1 MMQKYYKIQFTGG
14 ELSGRSFII
23 PAEGLMIGKSH
34 AAGIRPGGND
44 IEIRHASL
52 HVRETDSALILKS
65 HAESVFVEDSQLEP
79 DQETELAPG
88 TNVCLG
94 KNLVFHAEEEE
105 GTIPVTL
112 PSPFSPGDDEPT
124 EDSTVDGENE
134 AEGKDNEDKTRY
146 ASEDELNDLR
156 RFLQKQTSRKK
167 FTLAFGIIM
176 LIVIIGGS
184 YLYSELQIEN
194 PVTWPGEVSGV
205 YNDDEFRIELEPQGK
220 FMMYYPVCAQTK
232 VEKTETN
239 CEVLTLLGKHLDVVF
254 HLKLEVN
261 PVPDGYVVSR
271 KESFSRWRKDAEE
284 NKGFTFLGPPEDK
297 FYAISTCGF
306 PYQRMEYKRADD
318 VMQWQGFV
326 CYMRYHDREI
336 IFIRE
341 VPVQHYWRAE
351 KVVTN
356 YSCFVASPD
365 AANSYWEIPE
375 DIPEDA
381 SKTELYRSLLSKW
394 MMNNVAITNWPE
406 IKKEFALLLSLSGKA
421 NDQDMM
427 YDALEL
433 LSDFRE
439 RQALWYAQ
447 ACLAHQHFEQDE
459 NWNMMKN
466 VLNSALSKFP
476 TPDDYRHI
484 RILHNIWTLDE

>member
-1 MMQKYYKIQFTGG
+1 MQKYYKIQFTGG
-14 ELSGRSFII
+14 ELSGRSFIV

-34 AAGIRPGGND
+34 AAEIRPGGND
-44 IEIRHASL
+44 ITIKHVSL
-52 HVRETDSALILKS
+52 YVRETDSALILKS
-65 HAESVFVEDSQLEP
+65 HAESVFVEDKQLEP
-79 DQETELAPG
+79 DQEAELAPG
-88 TNVCLG
+88 TNVRLG
-94 KNLVFHAEEEE
+94 KSLVFHAEEEE

-124 EDSTVDGENE
+124 EDSTVDGDNE
-134 AEGKDNEDKTRY
+134 ANGETGEDRTRY
-146 ASEDELNDLR
+146 ASEDELKDLR
-156 RFLQKQTSRKK
+156 LFLRKQTSRKK
-167 FTLAFGIIM
+167 FTIAFSIILLLA
-176 LIVIIGGS
+176 IVGGG
-184 YLYSELQIEN
+184 YLYTELQIEN

-271 KESFSRWRKDAEE
+271 KESFGRWRKDAEE

-306 PYQRMEYKRADD
+306 PYQSMEYKRADE

-326 CYMRYHDREI
+326 CYMRYHDQEI
-336 IFIRE
+336 ILTRE

-351 KVVTN
+351 QVVTN
-356 YSCFVASPD
+356 YGCFVASPD

-375 DIPEDA
+375 DIPENA

-394 MMNNVAITNWPE
+394 MMNNAATTNWPE
-406 IKKEFALLLSLSGKA
+406 VKREFALLLSLSGKA
-421 NDQDMM
+421 KDEDMM
-427 YDALEL
+427 HDALEL
-433 LSDFRE
+433 LAEFRE

-447 ACLAHQHFEQDE
+447 ACLAHQHYEQEE
-459 NWNMMKN
+459 NWHMMKN
-466 VLNSALSKFP
+466 VLNSSLSKFP

>member
-1 MMQKYYKIQFTGG
+1 MMQKYYKIHFTGG
-14 ELSGRSFII
+14 ELSGRSFIV
-23 PAEGLMIGKSH
+23 PPEGLMIGKSH

-44 IEIRHASL
+44 IEIKHASL
-52 HVRETDSALILKS
+52 YVRETDSALILES
-65 HAESVFVEDSQLEP
+65 HAESVFVGDSQLEP
-79 DQETELAPG
+79 DQGTELAPG
-88 TNVCLG
+88 TDVRLG

-105 GTIPVTL
+105 GTVPVTL

-124 EDSTVDGENE
+124 EDSTVDGEAE
-134 AEGKDNEDKTRY
+134 ANGENNEDMTRY

-167 FTLAFGIIM
+167 CTLAFGIIM
-176 LIVIIGGS
+176 LLVIIGGG
-184 YLYSELQIEN
+184 YLLFELQIEN

-205 YNDDEFRIELEPQGK
+205 YNDGEFLIELGSEGK
-220 FMMYYPVCAQTK
+220 FMIYYPVCSQTK

-239 CEVLTLLGKHLDVVF
+239 CEVLTLLGKNLDVVF

-261 PVPDGYVVSR
+261 PVPDGFVVSR
-271 KESFSRWRKDAEE
+271 KKSFARWRKDAEE

-306 PYQRMEYKRADD
+306 PYQTMEYKRSDD
-318 VMQWQGFV
+318 VMQWQGYV
-326 CYMRYHDREI
+326 CYMRYHDQEI
-336 IFIRE
+336 ILMRE
-341 VPVQHYWRAE
+341 VPVRHYWRAE

-356 YSCFVASPD
+356 YGCFVASPD

-381 SKTELYRSLLSKW
+381 SKTEIYRSLLSK
-394 MMNNVAITNWPE
+394 MMNNTPMITDWPE
-406 IKKEFALLLSLSGKA
+406 IKREFALLLSLSGKA
-421 NDQDMM
+421 NDEDMM

-433 LSDFRE
+433 LAEFRA

-447 ACLAHQHFEQDE
+447 ACLAYQHYEQEE

-466 VLNSALSKFP
+466 ILNDSLSKFP